1 MLFLHGAGERG
12 DKLEAVKAHG
22 PPKIVESKPDFPF
35 ILVSPQCPTNQR
47 WQPEQ
52 LIQLLD
58 HIQKTQPV
66 DEKRVYVTGLSMGG
80 AGTWSLAAAHPDRF
94 AAAIP
99 ICGRGD
105 PATAEKLKGLP
116 IWAFHGEKDRP
127 ENSQVIVDAITKA
140 GGKPKITIYPNAGHD
155 VWTVT
160 YNNPEVY
167 TWLLEQKR

>member
-1 MLFLHGAGERG
+1 
-12 DKLEAVKAHG
+12 
-22 PPKIVESKPDFPF
+22 
-35 ILVSPQCPTNQR
+35 
-47 WQPEQ
+47 
-52 LIQLLD
+52 
-58 HIQKTQPV
+58 
-66 DEKRVYVTGLSMGG
+66 MGG